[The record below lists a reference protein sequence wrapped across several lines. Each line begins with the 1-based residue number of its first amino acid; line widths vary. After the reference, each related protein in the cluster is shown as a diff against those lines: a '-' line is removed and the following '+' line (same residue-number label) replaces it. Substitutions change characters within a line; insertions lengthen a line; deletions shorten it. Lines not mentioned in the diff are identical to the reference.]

1 MLRRELEGQVSDKV
15 NDALSK
21 YYMTEK
27 EEDAGYSGA
36 SFEKFE
42 KKEVA
47 NGTKAGI
54 VAGEECDY
62 GIEV

>member
-36 SFEKFE
+36 SFENFE
-42 KKEVA
+42 KKEQG
-47 NGTKAGI
+47 NGIKEKAK
-54 VAGEECDY
+54 GEECDY